1 MLFGRGKRNI
11 SEELD
16 VSVKIYDTVMKRI
29 GHAISQSDVEEGG
42 KLLGYVS
49 SHRSKVIIQVE
60 SYIDSGPNVSNSA
73 SHLHPNGGYQEAM
86 FRVIESFHPKIEH
99 LGSWHSHHC
108 NGLNDLSE
116 GDKQGYIR
124 SVNNPHYNLDYFFV
138 LLVTGISRTNI
149 RCRYFVF
156 RRGQNEYSELYES
169 AIQIIH
175 GSSPLEP
182 ILQQIELASFDSRGL
197 TNLRKRTPSTV
208 HEMYQHNTSEDFLK
222 TMRVEDHKWITREF
236 PEANTFQNSKDGT
249 IFWQWPIQISH
260 GKLYFRYYHPLRTTT
275 PSLARVRVAIV
286 NQNATLYS
294 EEFPLDKHRF
304 KSIERFVKKMEKS
317 IIKNHLGQ
325 RPMPE

>member
-1 MLFGRGKRNI
+1 MLFGRGKRNM

-16 VSVKIYDTVMKRI
+16 VSVEIYDTVMKRI

-42 KLLGYVS
+42 KLIGYVS
-49 SHRSKVIIQVE
+49 SHRSKVIIRVE

-86 FRVIESFHPKIEH
+86 FRVIESFHPTIEH

-138 LLVTGISRTNI
+138 LLVTSISQTNI

-169 AIQIIH
+169 TIKINH
-175 GSSPLEP
+175 SSSPLEP
-182 ILQQIELASFDSRGL
+182 ILQ
-197 TNLRKRTPSTV
+197 
-208 HEMYQHNTSEDFLK
+208 
-222 TMRVEDHKWITREF
+222 
-236 PEANTFQNSKDGT
+236 
-249 IFWQWPIQISH
+249 
-260 GKLYFRYYHPLRTTT
+260 
-275 PSLARVRVAIV
+275 
-286 NQNATLYS
+286 
-294 EEFPLDKHRF
+294 
-304 KSIERFVKKMEKS
+304 
-317 IIKNHLGQ
+317 
-325 RPMPE
+325 